1 MASMATG
8 SGKTAEKQSMK
19 ASTKE
24 NITGFLFILPGFV
37 GFVIFILIP
46 VAMSLGLSFTEWNF
60 LKGWGAIEFTGLENF
75 IGLFSDDWFK
85 ASMINNLVFTAVT
98 VPALLVLGL
107 IMAEIINRHT
117 YGGKGIRAMIFIP
130 YIASIVAVCTVWQVL
145 LQPSYG
151 PINQFLMSLGIENP
165 PRWLVDERWALA
177 AVMIINIWT
186 QVGYYVAVY
195 MAGLKNVPLDLYE
208 AAAIDGANARQQFLY
223 ITVPMVSPTTFFLG
237 IMGIISSFK
246 VFDLISVLTQ
256 GGPGNA
262 TSVMAYYIYRTA
274 FQDFKMG
281 YACALAWAL
290 FVVIFIVTMIQ
301 WKYQKNFTNE

>member
-8 SGKTAEKQSMK
+8 SGKAAEKQPMK

-75 IGLFSDDWFK
+75 IDLFSDDWFK

-165 PRWLVDERWALA
+165 PRWLVDERWALV

-186 QVGYYVAVY
+186 QVVYYVAVY
-195 MAGLKNVPLDLYE
+195 MARLKNVPLDLYE

>member
-8 SGKTAEKQSMK
+8 SGKAAEKQPMK

-75 IGLFSDDWFK
+75 IDLFPDDWFK

>member
-8 SGKTAEKQSMK
+8 SGKAAEKQPMK

-75 IGLFSDDWFK
+75 IDLFSDDWFK

>member
-8 SGKTAEKQSMK
+8 SGKAAEKQPMK

-75 IGLFSDDWFK
+75 IDLFSDDWFK

-151 PINQFLMSLGIENP
+151 PVNQFLMSLGIENP

>member
-8 SGKTAEKQSMK
+8 SGKAAEKQSMK

-186 QVGYYVAVY
+186 QVGYYVSVY
-195 MAGLKNVPLDLYE
+195 MA
-208 AAAIDGANARQQFLY
+208 
-223 ITVPMVSPTTFFLG
+223 
-237 IMGIISSFK
+237 
-246 VFDLISVLTQ
+246 
-256 GGPGNA
+256 
-262 TSVMAYYIYRTA
+262 
-274 FQDFKMG
+274 
-281 YACALAWAL
+281 
-290 FVVIFIVTMIQ
+290 
-301 WKYQKNFTNE
+301 

>member
-8 SGKTAEKQSMK
+8 SGKAAEKQSMK

-75 IGLFSDDWFK
+75 IDLFSDDWFK

-151 PINQFLMSLGIENP
+151 PVNQFLMSLGIENP

>member
-8 SGKTAEKQSMK
+8 SGKAAEKQSMK

-75 IGLFSDDWFK
+75 IDLFSDDWFK